1 MESVNVRGSYSSRP
15 IELCR
20 RKSVKVVARVYAV
33 GGYGGVQ
40 SPRLNVKEI
49 NSNNSLRPCFQ
60 SANRVSLLSLKKPRR
75 PKHVLRWI
83 DNKIR
88 SDCSLDPCDVEE
100 ISESNQ
106 VDQPLQKTFKL
117 IGTSAVKS
125 DSQNVKSEL
134 ILLALPAIG
143 GQVLEPFAQ
152 LMETAF
158 IGRLGPV
165 ELASAGVSIS
175 IFNIISKLF
184 NIPLLSVAT
193 SFVAEDISRSS
204 EESSSG
210 RKQLASVSTAF
221 FLAGGIGIF
230 EAVALYFGSGL
241 FLNMMGI
248 TSASPMRV
256 SAQQFLSLRAIGAPA
271 VVVSLALQ
279 GVFRGFK
286 DTKTPLI
293 CLGAGNLTAVFLFP
307 LLVYSLRLGVTGAAI
322 ATVISQYLVTFF
334 MIWSLS
340 KRAILLPPKLENLN
354 FGSYLKSGGFLL
366 GRTLA
371 ILSTMTLGTSMAA
384 RQGPI
389 AMAAHQI
396 CLQVWLAVSLLTDAL
411 ASSGQAII
419 ASSFSKHDYRAVK
432 EITFYLVKVKAVLL
446 FSKSS
451 VLRLLT
457 GTFLAVALGASFG
470 IIPTLFTKDA
480 DVLGIVKSMALL
492 VCASQPINALAFIA
506 DGLYYGVSDF
516 AYAAQSMMVAGG
528 ISSVFLLYAPSKL
541 GLTGVWLGLVL
552 CMTLRMTAGFVRLKM
567 VFKLEL
573 LLQFDFEVSS

>member
-15 IELCR
+15 TELCR
-20 RKSVKVVARVYAV
+20 RKSVKLVARVSAV

-40 SPRLNVKEI
+40 SPRLNVKEM
-49 NSNNSLRPCFQ
+49 NSNDSLRPCFQ
-60 SANRVSLLSLKKPRR
+60 SANRVCLLSLKKPRR
-75 PKHVLRWI
+75 PKHVLRLI

-100 ISESNQ
+100 MSESNQ
-106 VDQPLQKTFKL
+106 VDQQPLQKTFKL

-204 EESSSG
+204 EKSSSG

-241 FLNMMGI
+241 FLNVMGI

-256 SAQQFLSLRAIGAPA
+256 PAQQFLSIRAIGAPA

-354 FGSYLKSGGFLL
+354 FSSYLKSGGFLL

-384 RQGPI
+384 QQGPI

-432 EITFYLVKVKAVLL
+432 EITFYLVKTG
-446 FSKSS
+446 
-451 VLRLLT
+451 LLT

-470 IIPTLFTKDA
+470 ILPTLFTKDA

-552 CMTLRMTAGFVRLKM
+552 CMTLRMTAGFVRLASKNGPWW
-567 VFKLEL
+567 FLHKDI
-573 LLQFDFEVSS
+573 QSQN